1 MSQLNPQLAAIDL
14 GSNSFHMIVARAD
27 GAGSFTVL
35 DRIKE
40 PVRLAAGIDDSGHL
54 SAKAATRALSCLA
67 RFNERIAGLHADR
80 VRVVGTNTLRS
91 ARNGPSFVSLAAET
105 LGHKIEIISGIEEAR
120 LIFAG
125 ANLAFDTPGRR
136 LVIDIG
142 GGSTELILGAQ
153 GAPEKLHSVYMG
165 CVTWSSRFFP
175 DGRIKA
181 KKMGAAITAARQ
193 QIGGIMRGYRDAGW
207 DHALGASGTIKA
219 ISATLAARGQTT
231 DGITRAALEELV
243 VEMCTQKH
251 IDRVHL
257 PEVPEQRKPV
267 LAGGAA
273 ILLALFRSLRIQR
286 MRWVAGALKE
296 GLLLRM
302 LGEMEQQE
310 DTRNATV
317 RNIALRL
324 QVDQDH
330 AQRVQDTARAL
341 FQKVQHGWDLT
352 DEDGALLDWA
362 AQLHEVG
369 QFMSYTGYHKHSA
382 YILANTDLAGFAR
395 QEQRALAA
403 IVLCHRGKVT
413 WDRLRTYMPGANH
426 TLLKLSILLRIS
438 TTVHRTRSTT
448 STLPITLKA
457 RAGSLSVQYPDG
469 WLDSHPLTS
478 ADLNDIAQTLRA
490 VSYTVLFR

>member
-1 MSQLNPQLAAIDL
+1 MNPLHPQLAAIDL

-40 PVRLAAGIDDSGHL
+40 PVRLAAGIGEDGQL
-54 SAKAATRALSCLA
+54 SARAAARALSCLA
-67 RFNERIAGLHADR
+67 RFNERIAGLPADH
-80 VRVVGTNTLRS
+80 VRAVGTNTLRS
-91 ARNGPSFVSLAAET
+91 ARNGLNFVALAAET
-105 LGHKIEIISGIEEAR
+105 LGHKIEIISGTEEAR

-125 ANLAFDTPGRR
+125 ANLAFDMPGRR

-142 GGSTELILGAQ
+142 GGSTELVLGTQ

-175 DGRIKA
+175 DGRIRA
-181 KKMGAAITAARQ
+181 RAMDEAITAARQ
-193 QIGGIMRGYRDAGW
+193 QIGGIMRGYRDTGW

-219 ISATLAARGQTT
+219 LAATLAARGQTT

-243 VEMCTQKH
+243 VEMCSQKH

-273 ILLALFRSLRIQR
+273 ILIALFRSLRIQR
-286 MRWVAGALKE
+286 LRWVAGALKE

-302 LGEMEQQE
+302 LGEMERQE
-310 DTRNATV
+310 DARNATV
-317 RNIALRL
+317 HNIAMRL

-330 AQRVQDTARAL
+330 AQRVRATAKTL
-341 FQKVQHGWDLT
+341 LSQVQFAWDLT
-352 DEDGALLDWA
+352 DEDGAILDWA
-362 AQLHEVG
+362 AQLHEIG

-403 IVLCHRGKVT
+403 IVLCHRGKLT
-413 WDRLRTYMPGANH
+413 WERLRTYIPGANH
-426 TLLKLSILLRIS
+426 ALLKLSILLRLA
-438 TTVHRTRSTT
+438 TTIHRTRSTT
-448 STLPITLKA
+448 PAPPITLTA
-457 RAGSLSVQYPDG
+457 RAGSLSMEYPEG
-469 WLDSHPLTS
+469 WISQRPLMH
-478 ADLNDIAQTLRA
+478 ADLSDIADTLRA
-490 VSYTVLFR
+490 VSYTLLFR

>member
-1 MSQLNPQLAAIDL
+1 MNSLHPQLAAIDL

-40 PVRLAAGIDDSGHL
+40 PVRLAAGIDKNGQL
-54 SAKAATRALSCLA
+54 SSKAATRALSCLA
-67 RFNERIAGLHADR
+67 RFNERIAGLPADH
-80 VRVVGTNTLRS
+80 VRAVGTNTLRS
-91 ARNGPSFVSLAAET
+91 ARNGLNFAALAAET
-105 LGHKIEIISGIEEAR
+105 LGHKIEIISGTEEAR

-125 ANLAFDTPGRR
+125 ANLAFDMPGRR
-136 LVIDIG
+136 IVIDIG
-142 GGSTELILGAQ
+142 GGSTELVLGTQ

-175 DGRIKA
+175 DGRIRA
-181 KKMGAAITAARQ
+181 RKMDEAITAARQ
-193 QIGGIMRGYRDAGW
+193 QIGGIMRGYRDTGW
-207 DHALGASGTIKA
+207 DHTLGTSGTIKA
-219 ISATLAARGQTT
+219 IAATLAARGQTT

-243 VEMCTQKH
+243 VEMCSQKH

-273 ILLALFRSLRIQR
+273 ILIALFRSLRIQR
-286 MRWVAGALKE
+286 LRWVAGALKE

-302 LGEMEQQE
+302 LGEMERQE

-317 RNIALRL
+317 HNIAMRL
-324 QVDQDH
+324 QIDQDH
-330 AQRVQDTARAL
+330 AQRVRETVRTL
-341 FQKVQHGWDLT
+341 FSQVQLAWDLT
-352 DEDGALLDWA
+352 DEDAAILDWA
-362 AQLHEVG
+362 AQLHEIG

-403 IVLCHRGKVT
+403 IVLCHRGKLT
-413 WDRLRTYMPGANH
+413 WERLRTYIPGANH
-426 TLLKLSILLRIS
+426 ALLKLSILLRLA
-438 TTVHRTRSTT
+438 TTIHRTRSTEPAP
-448 STLPITLKA
+448 PITLTA
-457 RAGSLSVQYPDG
+457 RSSSLSMQYPEG
-469 WLDSHPLTS
+469 WISQRPLMH
-478 ADLNDIAQTLRA
+478 ADLSDTADTLRA
-490 VSYTVLFR
+490 VSYTLLFR